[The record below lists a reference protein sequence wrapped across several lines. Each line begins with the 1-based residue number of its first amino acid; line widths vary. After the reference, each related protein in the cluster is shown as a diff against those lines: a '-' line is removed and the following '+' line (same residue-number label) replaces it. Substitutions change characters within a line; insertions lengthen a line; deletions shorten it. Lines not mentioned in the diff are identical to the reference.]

1 MTAVLWAALGLGVGT
16 VLVRRRSVAIAL
28 LALQSMLVSATAL
41 VLAPGRSEEFLTAA
55 LVLLVKAIF
64 ITALLGLAVSRTREV
79 RPVRAGVD
87 PLVRLG
93 LTLAGVLALNVL
105 IPPVAGLDPTLQ
117 QTSLGILAAGIAT
130 VVLRRATILQLVGLL
145 VAENGLALA
154 AVSIHGGLPV
164 LIDLGALFDLTL
176 LISVAVAFHD
186 RIFMLL
192 GTGDSALLRELH
204 D

>member
-1 MTAVLWAALGLGVGT
+1 MTAVLWAALGLGVAT
-16 VLVRRRSVAIAL
+16 VLVRRRSVAIGL
-28 LALQSMLVSATAL
+28 LALQSLLVSATAL
-41 VLAPGRSEEFLTAA
+41 ALAPGRSEEFFAAA
-55 LVLLVKAIF
+55 LVLLVKAIL

-79 RPVRAGVD
+79 RPVRAGID
-87 PLVRLG
+87 PLLRLG

-117 QTSLGILAAGIAT
+117 RTSLGILAAGIAT
-130 VVLRRATILQLVGLL
+130 VVLRRATILHLVGLL

-164 LIDLGALFDLTL
+164 LIELGALFDLTL
-176 LISVAVAFHD
+176 LISVAIAFHD

>member
-1 MTAVLWAALGLGVGT
+1 MTAVLWAALGLGVAT
-16 VLVRRRSVAIAL
+16 VLVRRRSVAIGL
-28 LALQSMLVSATAL
+28 LALQSLLVSATAL
-41 VLAPGRSEEFLTAA
+41 VLAPGRSEEFFTAA
-55 LVLLVKAIF
+55 LVLLVKAIL

-79 RPVRAGVD
+79 RPVRAGID

-93 LTLAGVLALNVL
+93 LTLAGVLAMNVL
-105 IPPVAGLDPTLQ
+105 IPPLASLDPTLQ

-164 LIDLGALFDLTL
+164 LIELGALFDLTL
-176 LISVAVAFHD
+176 LISVAIAFHD
-186 RIFMLL
+186 RIFMIL

>member
-79 RPVRAGVD
+79 RPVRAGID

>member
-41 VLAPGRSEEFLTAA
+41 VLVPGRSEEFLTAA
-55 LVLLVKAIF
+55 LVLHVKAIF
-64 ITALLGLAVSRTREV
+64 ITSLLGLAVSRTREV
-79 RPVRAGVD
+79 RPVRAGID

-117 QTSLGILAAGIAT
+117 QTSLGVLAAGIAT

>member
-1 MTAVLWAALGLGVGT
+1 MTAVLWAALGLGVAT
-16 VLVRRRSVAIAL
+16 VLVRRRSVAIGL
-28 LALQSMLVSATAL
+28 LALQSLLVSATAL
-41 VLAPGRSEEFLTAA
+41 VLAPGRSEEFFAAA
-55 LVLLVKAIF
+55 LVLLVKALL

-79 RPVRAGVD
+79 RPVRAGID
-87 PLVRLG
+87 PLLRLG

-117 QTSLGILAAGIAT
+117 RTSLGILAAGIAT
-130 VVLRRATILQLVGLL
+130 VVLRRATILHLVGLL

-164 LIDLGALFDLTL
+164 LIELGALFDLTL
-176 LISVAVAFHD
+176 LISVAIAFHD

>member
-55 LVLLVKAIF
+55 LVLLIKAIF

-79 RPVRAGVD
+79 RPVRAGID

-93 LTLAGVLALNVL
+93 VTLAGVLALNVL
-105 IPPVAGLDPTLQ
+105 IPAIAGLDATLQ

-130 VVLRRATILQLVGLL
+130 IVLRRATILQLVGLL

-186 RIFMLL
+186 RIFTLL

>member
-1 MTAVLWAALGLGVGT
+1 MTAVLWAALGLGVAT
-16 VLVRRRSVAIAL
+16 VLVRRRSVAIGL
-28 LALQSMLVSATAL
+28 LALQSLLVSATAL
-41 VLAPGRSEEFLTAA
+41 VLAPGRSEEFFAAA
-55 LVLLVKAIF
+55 LVLHVKALL

-79 RPVRAGVD
+79 RPVRAGID
-87 PLVRLG
+87 PLLRLG

-117 QTSLGILAAGIAT
+117 RTSLGILAAGIAT
-130 VVLRRATILQLVGLL
+130 VVLRRATILHLVGLL

-164 LIDLGALFDLTL
+164 LIELGALFDLTL
-176 LISVAVAFHD
+176 LISVAIAFHD

>member
-16 VLVRRRSVAIAL
+16 VLVRRRSVAIGL
-28 LALQSMLVSATAL
+28 LAMQSLLVSATAL
-41 VLAPGRSEEFLTAA
+41 ALVPGRSEAFLTAA
-55 LVLLVKAIF
+55 LVLLVKAVF

-79 RPVRAGVD
+79 RPVRAGID
-87 PLVRLG
+87 PLARLG
-93 LTLAGVLALNVL
+93 LTLAGVLTVNVL

-130 VVLRRATILQLVGLL
+130 VILRRATILQLVGLM

-154 AVSIHGGLPV
+154 AVSVHGGMPV
-164 LIDLGALFDLTL
+164 LIELGALFDLTL

>member
-1 MTAVLWAALGLGVGT
+1 MTPVLWAALGLGVGT

-28 LALQSMLVSATAL
+28 LALQSILVSATAL
-41 VLAPGRSEEFLTAA
+41 VLAPGRSEEFLAAA

-79 RPVRAGVD
+79 RPVRAGID